1 MPRYRA
7 VTQALGRVAVVVAT
21 FLVAR
26 SGPVIAQVGA
36 DPGDRVRV
44 HLVEPREAR
53 QVGELVALTSDTLR
67 LETGDDVVA
76 YPVDAVDRLELSAGR
91 KSRLPGTL
99 VGVVFGG
106 VIGAYGGAGI
116 ERATS
121 NPCYGFCGLGGAA
134 LGFVLG
140 GAAGGVSG
148 YLFLA
153 GEKWEAVPLGA
164 RLGLGPGGI
173 GFRIPL

>member
-1 MPRYRA
+1 MH
-7 VTQALGRVAVVVAT
+7 ALERLALVAVML
-21 FLVAR
+21 LVAR
-26 SGPVIAQVGA
+26 PGPVVAQAGA

-44 HLVEPREAR
+44 HLVEPSPARE
-53 QVGELVALTSDTLR
+53 VGELVALTPDTLR
-67 LETGDDVVA
+67 LEAGDDVVA
-76 YPVDAVDRLELSAGR
+76 YPVGAIDRLEVSAGR

-106 VIGAYGGAGI
+106 VVGAWAGARI

-121 NPCYGFCGLGGAA
+121 DPCYGFCGLGGGA

-164 RLGLGPGGI
+164 SLGLGPGSI

>member
-1 MPRYRA
+1 MQTLERL
-7 VTQALGRVAVVVAT
+7 ALVAT
-21 FLVAR
+21 MLLVAR
-26 SGPVIAQVGA
+26 PGPVVAQATA

-44 HLVEPREAR
+44 HLLEPRPAR
-53 QVGELVALTSDTLR
+53 QVGELVALTPDTLR
-67 LETGDDVVA
+67 LEAEDDVTA
-76 YPVDAVDRLELSAGR
+76 YAVGTIDRLEVSAGR

-106 VIGAYGGAGI
+106 VVGAWAGARI
-116 ERATS
+116 EQATS
-121 NPCYGFCGLGGAA
+121 DPCHGFCGLGGAA
-134 LGFVLG
+134 LGFVFG

-164 RLGLGPGGI
+164 SLGLGPGGV
-173 GFRIPL
+173 GFRIRL